1 MPEGP
6 GGFSGGPRLAR
17 MAFVACSGLVP
28 ATATPVPLLVDQ
40 GAAPWRRQRELR
52 ENRRGAGA
60 GRALDLGG
68 GGQTFS
74 GGSSGRWGVSPR
86 GMAFPSG
93 TLPWISAGASRPPQ
107 NDAPRHI
114 GLPGD
119 RTRGNRAFPADL
131 TSQDAE
137 RAPFP
142 PATQT
147 RQVRARMRRGGAAHA
162 ARGTRARG
170 SEASWA
176 RRAQPCRRRSGGG
189 RERCRTFS
197 NSLEGEAT
205 EHAGRRGGGDRPG
218 PWGWRKQWTRGP
230 RRLGPY
236 LQLGR
241 DPIPAC

>member
-6 GGFSGGPRLAR
+6 GGFSGGPRPAWGV
-17 MAFVACSGLVP
+17 FVPCSAQVP
-28 ATATPVPLLVDQ
+28 ATATPVPPLVDQ
-40 GAAPWRRQRELR
+40 GAPPWRRQRELCG
-52 ENRRGAGA
+52 NRRGAGT
-60 GRALDLGG
+60 GRALGLGG
-68 GGQTFS
+68 GGWTFLGDS
-74 GGSSGRWGVSPR
+74 GRRWGVSPR

-93 TLPWISAGASRPPQ
+93 TLPWISAGVSRPQQ

-119 RTRGNRAFPADL
+119 RTHGNRAFPADL

-162 ARGTRARG
+162 ARRTRAVG

-176 RRAQPCRRRSGGG
+176 RKAQPCRRRSGGG
-189 RERCRTFS
+189 RGGCRTFS

-205 EHAGRRGGGDRPG
+205 ESA
-218 PWGWRKQWTRGP
+218 
-230 RRLGPY
+230 
-236 LQLGR
+236 
-241 DPIPAC
+241 